1 MKMRKPLLSKM
12 EHQFLFIML
21 MLAQAGCKKI
31 AEPDPPVSLIIGA
44 QAYATNTS
52 AIAIVNSMYSYMSQQ
67 NNFAQG
73 TNSVGLLTGLTGDE
87 LQPAPIAKYLMFYTN
102 TVQPALFSPNYFW
115 YDSYTNIYT
124 CNAALQEMPGAS
136 GMTEPVKKQ
145 LIGEVRFLRA
155 FFYFYLVNL
164 FGDVPLSTITD
175 YRINNRLTRTP
186 ASQIYGL
193 ILQDLTESQA
203 DLSADFV
210 NGFLTKVPERI
221 RPTKWAAA
229 ALLARVHLY
238 LQNWVAA
245 EAQASL
251 VLKNMELML
260 EPDLN
265 RVFLSSSKEAI
276 LQLETQANRNTLD
289 GFTYILRPTG
299 PDAFVR
305 PVSLRPEFRSRF
317 EPGDNRLIQWIGQVT
332 VPASGTFRDTTFYFP
347 YKYKIGYN
355 PPPTTTGEYL
365 MVLRL
370 AEQYLIRAEARA
382 QQGNLSG
389 AKEDLNAIRTRAAL
403 PETSAATQQE
413 LLEAIAHERQVELFT
428 EWGHRWLDLKRT
440 GAMDSVMT
448 RVAVEK
454 GTEWQPYYKLFPI
467 PQYEIEQNPNLT
479 QNSGY

>member
-1 MKMRKPLLSKM
+1 MKTMKSLLSKM
-12 EHQFLFIML
+12 EQLFLFMMSML
-21 MLAQAGCKKI
+21 VLSGCKKM

-52 AIAIVNSMYSYMSQQ
+52 AIAVVNSMYSYMSQQ

-73 TNSVGLLTGLTGDE
+73 MNSVGLLTGLSGDE

-102 TVQPALFSPNYFW
+102 TVQPALFSSNYFW

-124 CNAALQEMPGAS
+124 CNAALQEMPASS
-136 GMTEPVKKQ
+136 GMTSPVKKH
-145 LIGEVRFLRA
+145 LIGEVKFLRA

-164 FGDVPLSTITD
+164 FGDVPLTTTTD
-175 YRINNRLTRTP
+175 YRINNQLTRTP
-186 ASQIYGL
+186 AAQVYAL
-193 ILQDLTESQA
+193 ILQDLTEAQA
-203 DLSADFV
+203 DLSVDFV
-210 NGFLTKVPERI
+210 DGFLKKVPERI
-221 RPTKWAAA
+221 RPTRWAAA

-245 EAQASL
+245 EAQATL
-251 VLKNMELML
+251 VLDNMELML

-276 LQLETQANRNTLD
+276 FQLQPQANRNTLD
-289 GFTYILRPTG
+289 GSTYILRATG
-299 PDAFVR
+299 PDALGR
-305 PVSLRPEFRSRF
+305 PVSLRPAFRSQF

-332 VPASGTFRDTTFYFP
+332 VPGSGAFRDTTYYFP

-355 PPPTTTGEYL
+355 PPPTTGEYL

-467 PQYEIEQNPNLT
+467 PQYEIEQNSNLI